1 MIKLAIAGQPH
12 ILKQYNKNLILHL
25 IFDNKS
31 ISKPELAQLSKLS
44 LPTVNKIVDELIEE
58 RSVIEGDFQANNRV
72 GRRAKTYSFNAVL
85 GTIIILYFIE
95 SSWQGAIIDL
105 NGNILHNKIFSKEF
119 LIKKNTINSIFTIID
134 HLYEHT
140 NNVNAIGIGIP
151 GVVLSSHE
159 ITAVPSL
166 PDLEG
171 INIEHV
177 LAQKYS
183 IPVLVENDVKLMT
196 VGYHSKNMP
205 NISNMAYLYA
215 GDGLGAGLI
224 ISNQLYKGYS
234 SFAGEFGYMPSSVD
248 LLYETKDITTGGS
261 LENYLSSLGKS
272 TTKPEKEKRSLYVNE
287 LSRAIVSIST
297 VVNPEAVVIYSN
309 KLNEQDI
316 NRIIEITEGFLPT
329 ESVPGIYLTT
339 DDKCGPEG
347 LINLCLQKIR
357 PWNKLHE
364 LFDTSARDEY
374 IV

>member
-1 MIKLAIAGQPH
+1 MC
-12 ILKQYNKNLILHL
+12 
-25 IFDNKS
+25 
-31 ISKPELAQLSKLS
+31 
-44 LPTVNKIVDELIEE
+44 
-58 RSVIEGDFQANNRV
+58 
-72 GRRAKTYSFNAVL
+72 
-85 GTIIILYFIE
+85 
-95 SSWQGAIIDL
+95 SSD
-105 NGNILHNKIFSKEF
+105 
-119 LIKKNTINSIFTIID
+119 
-134 HLYEHT
+134 
-140 NNVNAIGIGIP
+140 
-151 GVVLSSHE
+151 
-159 ITAVPSL
+159 
-166 PDLEG
+166 
-171 INIEHV
+171 
-177 LAQKYS
+177 
-183 IPVLVENDVKLMT
+183 LMT